1 MTERV
6 LCAQALH
13 PAQHAELKARLQE
26 GQARRRIERALD
38 ALSAALSARGLAA
51 DLSGRPKNLWG
62 VFGKMAAKGYGLE
75 SVYDARAMRVIVSSK
90 ADCYE
95 ALRQVPPALCSG
107 LSRGFHVAPMSCA
120 CGRAQ
125 AVWAETS
132 ACVCAYGS
140 ASWKTFVDYAK
151 EPGKVRA
158 AMHSL
163 DLQLRCHR
171 CTRCGRRWR
180 GD

>member
-1 MTERV
+1 MRPSLVVMPLVSVELLAPASVLACAKFVHTHTHCYSYPSVECTELV
-6 LCAQALH
+6 LCPQALH

-75 SVYDARAMRVIVSSK
+75 SVYDVRALRVIVSSK

-95 ALRQVPPALCSG
+95 ALRQVWTDFGTPVVL
-107 LSRGFHVAPMSCA
+107 
-120 CGRAQ
+120 
-125 AVWAETS
+125 T
-132 ACVCAYGS
+132 
-140 ASWKTFVDYAK
+140 
-151 EPGKVRA
+151 
-158 AMHSL
+158 
-163 DLQLRCHR
+163 
-171 CTRCGRRWR
+171 
-180 GD
+180 

>member
-1 MTERV
+1 MLLV
-6 LCAQALH
+6 QALH

-75 SVYDARAMRVIVSSK
+75 SVYDVRALRVIVSSK

-95 ALRQVPPALCSG
+95 ALRQVPLI
-107 LSRGFHVAPMSCA
+107 
-120 CGRAQ
+120 
-125 AVWAETS
+125 
-132 ACVCAYGS
+132 
-140 ASWKTFVDYAK
+140 
-151 EPGKVRA
+151 A
-158 AMHSL
+158 A
-163 DLQLRCHR
+163 
-171 CTRCGRRWR
+171 
-180 GD
+180 

>member
-1 MTERV
+1 MACFAGNATSVFGGPTQAAAPKRARLIATGQEPG
-6 LCAQALH
+6 LSAQALH

-75 SVYDARAMRVIVSSK
+75 SVYDVRALRVIVSSK

-95 ALRQVPPALCSG
+95 ALRQVRRTSLTVPARFWS
-107 LSRGFHVAPMSCA
+107 
-120 CGRAQ
+120 
-125 AVWAETS
+125 S
-132 ACVCAYGS
+132 A
-140 ASWKTFVDYAK
+140 F
-151 EPGKVRA
+151 
-158 AMHSL
+158 
-163 DLQLRCHR
+163 
-171 CTRCGRRWR
+171 
-180 GD
+180 